1 MKIAMIGSKGIP
13 ARSGGVERHVEAVAT
28 RLAAAGHDVIVY
40 TRPWYTQR
48 ESRISNLE
56 SRTRGSHGVELIPL
70 PSIATKHLDAITH
83 TLLCSLDV
91 LRRDV
96 DVVHYHGIGPALLLW
111 IPKLW
116 ARLLRPRT
124 PLAVVVTFH
133 CQDYHHQKWNWF
145 ARIMLRAGEWIAC
158 HGADETVV
166 VSRELERYVWTAYQ
180 KRAVYV
186 PNGVEVRSAKS
197 EVRSTLR
204 RFGLKPRG
212 YLLFAGRLVRHK
224 GVHTL
229 IEAYRMLQAILKI
242 SRRETSYP
250 QDLPKG
256 DKLQA
261 LPPLVIVGASANTPE
276 YGQELRRLAKGLP
289 ITFLGEQYGDAL
301 ASLVSQARLV
311 VHPSVSEGMSLL
323 LLEAMAAGTPV
334 LASDIPE
341 NREVLG
347 RSATTFTA
355 DDPNDLSSKLLWCLV
370 HPAVMA
376 QRAKR
381 AKDIV
386 LAYSWQRVS
395 NDLERVYS
403 HVLWITCAN
412 NAELQQKWAR

>member
-242 SRRETSYP
+242 SRRETSY
-250 QDLPKG
+250 
-256 DKLQA
+256 KLC
-261 LPPLVIVGASANTPE
+261 
-276 YGQELRRLAKGLP
+276 RR
-289 ITFLGEQYGDAL
+289 
-301 ASLVSQARLV
+301 S
-311 VHPSVSEGMSLL
+311 
-323 LLEAMAAGTPV
+323 
-334 LASDIPE
+334 
-341 NREVLG
+341 
-347 RSATTFTA
+347 
-355 DDPNDLSSKLLWCLV
+355 
-370 HPAVMA
+370 
-376 QRAKR
+376 
-381 AKDIV
+381 
-386 LAYSWQRVS
+386 
-395 NDLERVYS
+395 
-403 HVLWITCAN
+403 
-412 NAELQQKWAR
+412 

>member
-1 MKIAMIGSKGIP
+1 M
-13 ARSGGVERHVEAVAT
+13 
-28 RLAAAGHDVIVY
+28 
-40 TRPWYTQR
+40 
-48 ESRISNLE
+48 
-56 SRTRGSHGVELIPL
+56 
-70 PSIATKHLDAITH
+70 
-83 TLLCSLDV
+83 
-91 LRRDV
+91 
-96 DVVHYHGIGPALLLW
+96 
-111 IPKLW
+111 
-116 ARLLRPRT
+116 
-124 PLAVVVTFH
+124 
-133 CQDYHHQKWNWF
+133 
-145 ARIMLRAGEWIAC
+145 
-158 HGADETVV
+158 
-166 VSRELERYVWTAYQ
+166 
-180 KRAVYV
+180 
-186 PNGVEVRSAKS
+186 
-197 EVRSTLR
+197 
-204 RFGLKPRG
+204 
-212 YLLFAGRLVRHK
+212 
-224 GVHTL
+224 
-229 IEAYRMLQAILKI
+229 
-242 SRRETSYP
+242 
-250 QDLPKG
+250 
-256 DKLQA
+256 
-261 LPPLVIVGASANTPE
+261 GASANTPE